1 LQQMLQRNMEMQIMA
16 TLINSAT
23 PSATT
28 GQAVGFFERLGHIMA
43 WIGERRARS
52 ATIRELERLDSRV
65 LEDLQITPHDFTN
78 IADGT
83 FRRWP
88 GN

>member
-1 LQQMLQRNMEMQIMA
+1 MLQRNMEMQVMA
-16 TLINSAT
+16 TLSNSVTQAAA
-23 PSATT
+23 PAHSA
-28 GQAVGFFERLGHIMA
+28 GFTDRLARVMA
-43 WIGERRARS
+43 WIGERRARA
-52 ATIRELERLDSRV
+52 ATMRELERLDRRV
-65 LEDLQITPHDFTN
+65 LEDLQITPHDFTT

>member
-1 LQQMLQRNMEMQIMA
+1 MA

-23 PSATT
+23 PQAATAQS
-28 GQAVGFFERLGHIMA
+28 GNFFNRLGSMMA

-52 ATIRELERLDSRV
+52 ATIRELERLDRRV
-65 LEDLQITPHDFTN
+65 LEDLQITKHDFTQ